1 MVVMIK
7 KISLWIFRI
16 STGWVV
22 TSTLLVMVLFMIFV
36 LPAQAERS
44 QKYSGISPDTTFFY
58 QPKKLISAAESYG
71 LEGRQA
77 YIKNRWTFDLV
88 FPLVYVSF
96 LATGISWYLREHIT
110 KPIKY
115 LNLLPLLGGI
125 FDYLENTATTVVMA
139 IYPKISY
146 LAAYLASGFTLIKWL
161 LVYASFGVYFVS
173 LFVYLI
179 SLVKAKKNK

>member
-1 MVVMIK
+1 MA
-7 KISLWIFRI
+7 
-16 STGWVV
+16 
-22 TSTLLVMVLFMIFV
+22 LFMIFV
-36 LPAQAERS
+36 LPGQAEVS

-71 LEGRQA
+71 SEGRQS

-96 LATGISWYLREHIT
+96 LATGISWYLREQIN
-110 KPIKY
+110 KPIY
-115 LNLLPLLGGI
+115 QLNLLPLFGGV

-139 IYPKISY
+139 LYPKISY

-161 LVYASFGVYFVS
+161 LVYVSFGVYFAA
-173 LFVYLI
+173 LFAYLI
-179 SLVKAKKNK
+179 SLVKTKVNK